1 MSRVAIAPF
10 LLLFT
15 SALLA
20 PAAHALRCP
29 DGIVAVGDHV
39 SEVLDACGEP
49 AHRGTVVEQPSRV
62 ILADGRP
69 VAQVLPTGLV
79 IEEWVYE
86 FSPQRFRRLLRF
98 RGNRL
103 LEIRALDKPD

>member
-1 MSRVAIAPF
+1 MNRRPAGF
-10 LLLFT
+10 LCVILL
-15 SALLA
+15 ALL
-20 PAAHALRCP
+20 PSAAHALRCP
-29 DGIVAVGDHV
+29 KGVVGVGDHV

-49 AHRGTVVEQPSRV
+49 AHRAAVVEQPSRV
-62 ILADGRP
+62 ISVDGRA

-79 IEEWVYE
+79 VEEWVYE

-103 LEIRALDKPD
+103 LEIRKLDKPD